1 MEAAAGKL
9 QPDGTAYL
17 NGQTVVQHLFSQA
30 VADNIGV
37 IRAFG
42 HGATGNFVLQP
53 SPGDSMP
60 LVLDLGR
67 HPLLH
72 DQAWTFTACFTA
84 GQYNEAAF
92 QALDQ
97 IIAEADKAGVKL
109 ILTLT
114 GNWRTADGLY
124 GYVIW
129 GGGQHPEEFFVNPAV
144 IQLYKNHQ
152 AAMANRMNTI
162 TGRMYKDEPAI
173 FAWDLINEPRSACDI
188 HNPNATCDAPETAAI
203 QVTICLVSNW
213 CMCCHLLLT
222 SECCYTCS
230 HRMQS

>member
-53 SPGDSMP
+53 SPGYHNTMP
-60 LVLDLGR
+60 LLLQLRR
-67 HPLLH
+67 HLLLH
-72 DQAWTFTACFTA
+72 NQAWTFTAYFTA

-114 GNWRTADGLY
+114 DNWRTADGLY

-144 IQLYKNHQ
+144 VQLYKNHQ

-162 TGRMYKDEPAI
+162 TGRVYKDEPAI

-188 HNPNATCDAPETAAI
+188 HHPNATCDASETAAI
-203 QVTICLVSNW
+203 QVTICLVSTW
-213 CMCCHLLLT
+213 CTCCQLLWT
-222 SECCYTCS
+222 ATTF
-230 HRMQS
+230 